1 MNKIKVYRL
10 TFYVSL
16 LFWIG
21 GTMVGFAQQKTVSGN
36 VTDENGLPL
45 PGATVIEQ
53 GTSNGTTTDFDG
65 NFSIEVGENA
75 VLEVSYVGYSTLA
88 SDIEESGV
96 LNLQMLP
103 SGQLDEVV
111 ITALGISREKKSLG
125 YAVQTLDGETLED
138 VKSVNP
144 IESLQGEVAGLDV
157 QSFNTMGGSAN
168 VVIRGYSSLSG
179 QNQALFVVDGTPI
192 DNETGNSD
200 DMNEGRGGVD
210 FGNAAMDIN
219 PDDISSVSV
228 LKGAAASALYGSRA
242 QNGVIL
248 ITTKKGQARQT
259 EGNKKSIGI
268 TFNSQAT
275 VGYVD
280 METLPVFQNQ
290 YGYGYGQYR
299 RGYKGPST
307 IEDGAQ
313 WTGNYYGQW
322 GNNSSFYTG
331 DDGSYGPKLV
341 GQEVH
346 HWFNMVP
353 EWTDLYQKTAP
364 AVAPNDTP
372 NDFFETDVTIQNS
385 ISFSD
390 AGENGSFRMSF
401 TNVDSNGILPNSMME
416 RNTASLRATRNFG
429 KLTADASVTY
439 VDTKTTGRF
448 GTGYD
453 GLNPMQGFRQWWG
466 VGASILEQK
475 RVFEETGKN
484 YSWNMIGTNT
494 DDDSASPNHQPLY
507 FDNPYWSRYNN
518 YTTDSRNR
526 YFGNISLTYN
536 INDEFNVLGR
546 VTYDNVTEVRE
557 QRANV
562 AVGTGSKGANLFDDQ
577 PGYRV
582 EDRVR
587 SEYNYDLILDYSM
600 DLSDNIDIVALAGY
614 SLRVQNWNH
623 LRANTNGGLNF
634 PDIFSLSNS
643 VNPLTASDVYQYDAQ
658 KKVNGLYTSLNF
670 SFDDSYFIE
679 GTYRRDRSS
688 ALPIDSNTYG
698 YYSFS
703 GSIILSNL
711 IQSDIITF
719 AKLRGNHAVV
729 GNDTKPYEVF
739 RAYTINPARNGAA
752 SASNPSTLP
761 NENLKAESTTEN
773 ELGLE
778 MTLLDG
784 RLSFDFSVYEKTTDD
799 LLTSLDIS
807 PSTGF
812 SEIAT
817 NAGSIQN
824 KGFEALVRF
833 APIQSND
840 FKWNVTLNYNAYTSE
855 ILSLGNDATGNEIQ
869 YLNLMSPQGG
879 VSIGGQVGE
888 PFGVIRGHAHV
899 RDANGDKVLNVRT
912 SGSGDSA
919 YQYAHY
925 LRTSNS
931 DNVIGDINPDWTGS
945 IRNSF
950 SYKNFDLSFL
960 IDIQKGGDFF
970 SLDTWYGFGTGAY
983 DRSVGLNHLGNDMR
997 LTIPDGG
1004 GKRLEGVI
1012 LPENAEV
1019 KDGVASLAGTKNT
1032 DIMSRYDYYANPEG
1046 WTSIGATHEMHVHD
1060 ASFVKLREFKLGYS
1074 FPDSLINQT
1083 PLTSASLAFVGR
1095 NLWIIHKNSPYTDPE
1110 AGLGAGNRQG
1120 YQTGAYPAVKTY
1132 GLNLRLKF

>member
-1 MNKIKVYRL
+1 MNKIKVYPL
-10 TFYVSL
+10 TFYISL
-16 LFWIG
+16 LLWMG
-21 GTMVGFAQQKTVSGN
+21 GTMVGFSQQTTVSGN

-53 GTSNGTTTDFDG
+53 GTNNGTTTDFDG
-65 NFSIEVGENA
+65 NFSINVQQNGTL
-75 VLEVSYVGYSTLA
+75 VISYVGYANQELVVGDSTSFDIQMQ
-88 SDIEESGV
+88 SD
-96 LNLQMLP
+96 N
-103 SGQLDEVV
+103 QLSEVV
-111 ITALGISREKKSLG
+111 VTALGISREKKSLG
-125 YAVQTLDGETLED
+125 YAVQTVSGESMDD
-138 VKSVNP
+138 VKSINP
-144 IESLQGEVAGLDV
+144 LEALQGEVAGLDI

-168 VVIRGYSSLSG
+168 VVIRGYSTLTGS
-179 QNQALFVVDGTPI
+179 NQALFVVDGTPI
-192 DNETGNSD
+192 DNQTGNSR
-200 DMNEGRGGVD
+200 DMREGRGGVD

-219 PDDISSVSV
+219 PDDIASVSV

-242 QNGVIL
+242 SNGVVL
-248 ITTKKGQARQT
+248 VTTKKGKVKQ
-259 EGNKKSIGI
+259 GMGI
-268 TFNSQAT
+268 SFNSQAT

-280 METLPVFQNQ
+280 KETLPVYQDQ

-299 RGYKGPST
+299 RPYIGPST
-307 IEDGAQ
+307 IESGAQ

-341 GQEVH
+341 GQEIH
-346 HWFNMVP
+346 HWYNMVP
-353 EWTDLYQKTAP
+353 EWEDLYQKTAP

-385 ISFSD
+385 ISFAD
-390 AGENGSFRMSF
+390 ANENSSFRMSF
-401 TNVDSNGILPNSMME
+401 TNVDSDGILPNSMME
-416 RNTASLRATRNFG
+416 RNTASLRATKNFG
-429 KLTADASVTY
+429 KLTTDASITY
-439 VDTKTTGRF
+439 VNTQTTGRF

-453 GLNPMQGFRQWWG
+453 GLNPMQGFRQWWA

-494 DDDSASPNHQPLY
+494 DDASATPNHQPLY

-526 YFGNISLTYN
+526 YFGNISLTYD

-546 VTYDNVTEVRE
+546 VTYDNVTEIRE
-557 QRANV
+557 QRANI

-587 SEYNYDLILDYSM
+587 SEYNYDLILNYSK
-600 DLSDNIDIVALAGY
+600 DLSDDIDLVALAGY
-614 SLRVQNWNH
+614 SLRVQNWDH
-623 LRANTNGGLNF
+623 TRANTNGGLNF
-634 PDIFSLSNS
+634 PGIFSLSNS
-643 VNPLTASDVYQYDAQ
+643 ANPLTASDVFQYDAQ
-658 KKVNGLYTSLNF
+658 KKVDGLYSSLNF
-670 SFDDSYFIE
+670 SYKDTYFVE

-688 ALPIDSNTYG
+688 ALPIDNNTYG
-698 YYSFS
+698 YYSLS

-711 IQSDIITF
+711 IESEAITF

-729 GNDTKPYEVF
+729 GNDTDPYNVF
-739 RAYTINPARNGAA
+739 KAYDINPARNGAA
-752 SASNPSTLP
+752 SASYPSTLP
-761 NENLKAESTTEN
+761 NQNLIAESFTEN

-778 MTLLDG
+778 MTLFDG
-784 RLSFDFSVYEKTTDD
+784 RLSFDFSVYDKTTDN

-812 SEIAT
+812 SRIDT
-817 NAGSIQN
+817 NAGSIKN
-824 KGFEALVRF
+824 KGFEALIRGS
-833 APIQSND
+833 IMETND
-840 FKWNVTLNYNAYTSE
+840 FKWGVTLNYNAYTSE
-855 ILSLGNDATGNEIQ
+855 IISLGNDATGEAIE

-879 VSIGGQVGE
+879 VSIGGQVGDA
-888 PFGVIRGHAHV
+888 FGVIRGHAHV
-899 RDANGDKVLNVRT
+899 RDANGNKVLKVRT
-912 SGSGDSA
+912 TGSGDNE

-945 IRNSF
+945 VRNSF
-950 SYKNFDLSFL
+950 SYKNFNMSFL

-997 LTIPDGG
+997 LTIPNGG
-1004 GKRLEGVI
+1004 GKRLDGVI
-1012 LPENAEV
+1012 LPDDAEI
-1019 KDGVASLAGTKNT
+1019 KDGVANVVGTENT
-1032 DIMSRYDYYANPEG
+1032 DIMSRYDFYANPEG
-1046 WTSIGATHEMHVHD
+1046 WTSIGAPHEMHVHD
-1060 ASFVKLREFKLGYS
+1060 ASFVKLRELKLGYT
-1074 FPDSLINQT
+1074 FPSSLIDQT
-1083 PLTSASLAFVGR
+1083 PFTNASIAFVGR

-1132 GLNLRLKF
+1132 GLNLRVNF